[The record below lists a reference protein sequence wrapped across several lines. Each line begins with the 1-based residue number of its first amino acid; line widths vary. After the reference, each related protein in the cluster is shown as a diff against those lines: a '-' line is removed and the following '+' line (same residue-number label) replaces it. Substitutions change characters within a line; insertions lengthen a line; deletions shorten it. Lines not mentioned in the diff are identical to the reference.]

1 MQQSHTM
8 RRRTATVRTLRRIRH
23 RAKRLLTSYIS
34 VPGWTVI
41 ALAIISATAFLMLG
55 WHELLAMAV
64 AFTAMMICAVV
75 QSLGNTTFNA
85 TIDVSRLR
93 VTVSDKV
100 AVNVCVD
107 NPGRTPTASARGD
120 LPIGDDHERFTIPML
135 AAGQSRITT
144 VEFTAVSRD
153 ILPIGPLS
161 IRRGDPFGLVRRER
175 RLTKPITVFIHPRTV
190 VLNTLSA
197 GVPRDLEGQPSNEIV
212 DDDLD
217 FHGLREYTSGDDV
230 RNIHWLS
237 SAKTGTL
244 MIRQY
249 EATRRTNT
257 SLTIS
262 MNPHDYAHPQEF
274 ELAVSV
280 HASIGVQC
288 LQQDRPVTAHAGINH
303 TTPSNPTEFLDDCS
317 GIDPDIDDNPNLAQ
331 DTLAHARD
339 ASFYFFTVGSLKT
352 IGIIK
357 RMALALPHSATCVVP
372 QTAPGQPRAI
382 RHYPD
387 FILVTVGDLDDLP
400 IIMGALV

>member
-1 MQQSHTM
+1 
-8 RRRTATVRTLRRIRH
+8 
-23 RAKRLLTSYIS
+23 
-34 VPGWTVI
+34 
-41 ALAIISATAFLMLG
+41 MLG

-75 QSLGNTTFNA
+75 LSLGNTTFNA
-85 TIDVSRLR
+85 TIDMSRLR
-93 VTVSDKV
+93 VTVSDEV
-100 AVNVCVD
+100 AVNVCVN

-120 LPIGDDHERFTIPML
+120 LPIGDNHERFTIPML

-153 ILPIGPLS
+153 ILSIGPLS

-175 RLTKPITVFIHPRTV
+175 RLTEQITVFIHPRTV
-190 VLNTLSA
+190 ALNTLSA

-217 FHGLREYTSGDDV
+217 FHGLREYAPGDDV

-317 GIDPDIDDNPNLAQ
+317 SIDPDIDDNPNLAQ

-357 RMALALPHSATCVVP
+357 RMALALPHSATCVVL